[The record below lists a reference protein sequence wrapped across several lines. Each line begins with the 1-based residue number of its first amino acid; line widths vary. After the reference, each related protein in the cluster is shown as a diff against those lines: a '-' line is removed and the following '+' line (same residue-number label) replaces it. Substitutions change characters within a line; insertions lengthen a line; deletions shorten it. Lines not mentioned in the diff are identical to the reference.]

1 MVPISDTNVITLAA
15 DSFAIQI
22 QRRWG
27 IVSSRAISC
36 ERHIPQQRHGAASGC
51 IKRLRQRLIIGAL
64 AHARVEFRMALLAG
78 VAGIVHLVRAGHK
91 IDIAVLAQAGHAVG
105 GIRLEVLGAERHA
118 ACRFGDGPKIYA
130 FTHAHTDDRILSQC
144 A

>member
-1 MVPISDTNVITLAA
+1 MNVFILGA

-22 QRRWG
+22 QRRWVG
-27 IVSSRAISC
+27 IRRAISC

-51 IKRLRQRLIIGAL
+51 IKRIRQRLIIGAI
-64 AHARVEFRMALLAG
+64 AHARVELRFALLAG

-91 IDIAVLAQAGHAVG
+91 IDLAVIAQAGHAVG
-105 GIRLEVLGAERHA
+105 GVRLEVLSAERHA
-118 ACRFGDGPKIYA
+118 ACRFGDGPRIYA
-130 FTHAHTDDRILSQC
+130 FTHAHTDDRILTQC

>member
-1 MVPISDTNVITLAA
+1 MNVITPAA

-22 QRRWG
+22 QRRWVG
-27 IVSSRAISC
+27 IRRAISC

-51 IKRLRQRLIIGAL
+51 IKRLRQRLIIGAI
-64 AHARVEFRMALLAG
+64 AHARVELRFALLAG

-91 IDIAVLAQAGHAVG
+91 IDLAALAQTGLAVG
-105 GIRLEVLGAERHA
+105 GVRLEVLGAERHA
-118 ACRFGDGPKIYA
+118 ACRFGDGPMLYA
-130 FTHAHTDDRILSQC
+130 FTHAHMDDRILTQF